1 MFAPYRDCVQGVG
14 YAVLKKAYDIL
25 DHIEEDE
32 VEVTVAIILL
42 QQTQW
47 RQNSVQD
54 KVISDDPNAHI
65 PCIIIIVIMKYLLGA
80 NL

>member
-1 MFAPYRDCVQGVG
+1 MFVPYRDCVQGVG

-42 QQTQW
+42 QQTQ
-47 RQNSVQD
+47 
-54 KVISDDPNAHI
+54 
-65 PCIIIIVIMKYLLGA
+65 
-80 NL
+80 